1 MIRVIVAFVAALL
14 LTGPLQAQVQA
25 QTQTQTQP
33 KLKAIA
39 SFSILADIVAE
50 IGGEKVTVATLVPA
64 MGDAHVYQPSPA
76 DARAVA
82 SADLL
87 VANGLNFET
96 WLDRLVSASGFKGR
110 RIVAAQGIKPRQLG
124 DHHHHHGHGHG
135 HGHGP
140 GGAPDDD
147 HDDAKDDPHVWHDL
161 QRMQAY
167 VANIANGL
175 AAADPVNA
183 DYYRT
188 RGQAYAAQLR
198 EIDQWAA
205 VEFARLPKAY
215 RKAISQHDA
224 FGYLA
229 DRYQIE
235 FLAPQGMSTE
245 SEASAEAVARLIRQ
259 IKRQRIQ
266 AVFFENVVNP
276 RLIEQIAKEAKV
288 KVGGR
293 LYSDALSAPGGEAD
307 SFVKMY
313 RLNVSRLIEAMRRDS

>member
-1 MIRVIVAFVAALL
+1 MTRLLAALSVFL
-14 LTGPLQAQVQA
+14 CLAAPVQA
-25 QTQTQTQP
+25 QTTPP

-50 IGGEKVTVATLVPA
+50 IGGDKVAVTTLVPA

-96 WLDRLVSASGFKGR
+96 WLDRLVAASGFKGR
-110 RIVAAQGIKPRQLG
+110 RIVAAEGIRPRQLG
-124 DHHHHHGHGHG
+124 DHDGHSHD
-135 HGHGP
+135 HSHAP

-147 HDDAKDDPHVWHDL
+147 HDDARDDPHVWHDL
-161 QRMQAY
+161 QRMPAY

-183 DYYRT
+183 DYYRA
-188 RGQAYAAQLR
+188 RGTAYAAQLK

-205 VEFARLPKAY
+205 AEFARLPKAH

-235 FLAPQGMSTE
+235 FLAPQGMNTD
-245 SEASAEAVARLIRQ
+245 SEASAEAVGRLIRQ

-288 KVGGR
+288 RVGGR

>member
-1 MIRVIVAFVAALL
+1 MIRFVTLL
-14 LTGPLQAQVQA
+14 LVALCLAGPVSAQQAA
-25 QTQTQTQP
+25 P

-50 IGGEKVTVATLVPA
+50 IGGDRVAVTTLVPA

-82 SADLL
+82 TADLL
-87 VANGLNFET
+87 VASGLNFET
-96 WLDRLVSASGFKGR
+96 WLDRLVAASGFRGR
-110 RIVAAQGIKPRQLG
+110 RIVAAEGIKPRRLD
-124 DHHHHHGHGHG
+124 DHHD
-135 HGHGP
+135 HGP
-140 GGAPDDD
+140 GDSHGHD
-147 HDDAKDDPHVWHDL
+147 HGDAKDDPHVWHDL
-161 QRMQAY
+161 QRMQTY

-175 AAADPVNA
+175 AAADPANA
-183 DYYRT
+183 DYYRG
-188 RGQAYAAQLR
+188 RGAAYAAQLK

-205 VEFARLPKAY
+205 AEFGRLPKAY

-235 FLAPQGMSTE
+235 FLAAQGMTTA

-259 IKRQRIQ
+259 IKRQRVQ

-276 RLIEQIAKEAKV
+276 RLIEQIAREARV

-293 LYSDALSAPGGEAD
+293 LYSDALSPPGGEAD

-313 RLNVSRLIEAMRRDS
+313 RLNVSRLIEAMQRDS